1 MPAMGTCWKLPS
13 QAHRANTVTA
23 LSVEHPAAQLAQL
36 APRAYKAVAV
46 RVMRMTAP

>member
-1 MPAMGTCWKLPS
+1 
-13 QAHRANTVTA
+13 

-36 APRAYKAVAV
+36 ALRAYKAVAA